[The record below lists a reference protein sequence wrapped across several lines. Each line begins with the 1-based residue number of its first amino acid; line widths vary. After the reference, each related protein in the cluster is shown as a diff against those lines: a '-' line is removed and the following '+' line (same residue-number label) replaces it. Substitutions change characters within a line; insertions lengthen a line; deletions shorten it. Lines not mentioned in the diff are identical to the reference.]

1 MTALLWDQHAC
12 LPLRLDADISELA
25 RFSRA
30 GETFVSV
37 NVGYAPQSLADV
49 LDLVERFRQAIQNHP
64 ALVLA
69 ETGNFAAGTITVAF
83 DLEDCA
89 PLEGDLANVARLA
102 QLGIRTMLPT
112 YNHANIAGCGCLDA
126 HDTGLTAWGR
136 QLICEMNAAG
146 MVPDGS
152 HCSPRTGLDICEI
165 TNHPAVYSHSCM
177 RSVWDHPRNI
187 TDEQARA
194 CAATG
199 GVIGITGVG
208 IFLGPNTPTLEAMTR
223 HIEYAVEL
231 VGIDHVGIST
241 DFSFDSSELLHEL
254 SANPG
259 LFDESYTRWGPIQW
273 MPPET
278 FIGIGHYL
286 SERAWDDADVAA
298 VLGANFR
305 RVAQQ
310 TWLTN
315 RGDVS

>member
-1 MTALLWDQHAC
+1 MPSLLWDQHTC
-12 LPLRLDADISELA
+12 LPLRSDADISELA
-25 RFSRA
+25 RYNHP
-30 GETFVSV
+30 GGTFVSV
-37 NVGYAPQSLADV
+37 NVGYVPQSLHDV
-49 LDLVERFRQAIQNHP
+49 LDLVECFRRAVQNHP
-64 ALVLA
+64 ALALA
-69 ETGNFAAGTITVAF
+69 ETGNLATGEIAVAF

-89 PLEGDLANVARLA
+89 PLEGDLANVDRLA

-126 HDTGLTAWGR
+126 DDTGLTAWGR
-136 QLICEMNAAG
+136 KLIAEMNAAG

-165 TNHPAVYSHSCM
+165 TNRPAVYSHSCM
-177 RSVWDHPRNI
+177 RSIWDHPRNI

-199 GVIGITGVG
+199 GVIGVTGVG

-241 DFSFDSSELLHEL
+241 DFSFDSGDFLDELA
-254 SANPG
+254 ANPD

-278 FIGIGHYL
+278 LVGIGHHL
-286 SERAWDDADVAA
+286 SERGWDDIDVAA
-298 VLGANFR
+298 VMGANFR
-305 RVAQQ
+305 RVAEQ
-310 TWLTN
+310 TWLTKAI
-315 RGDVS
+315 